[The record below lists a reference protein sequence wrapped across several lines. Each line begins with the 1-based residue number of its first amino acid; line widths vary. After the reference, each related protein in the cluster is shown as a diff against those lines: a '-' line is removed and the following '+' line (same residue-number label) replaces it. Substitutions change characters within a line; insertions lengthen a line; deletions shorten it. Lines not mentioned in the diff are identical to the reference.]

1 MCSGAGEDGRGGQS
15 QEVSKHRVFAFALSV
30 FFAFLV
36 RLQLTPMKVSDLRGI
51 LQYVPR
57 FREKIFV
64 VALDGEVAGSQNL
77 GNLLLDLAVLR
88 SLSIKVILVHGC
100 GAQLLQLSNERG
112 VPVTSSDG
120 TGVTDEATLKLG
132 IEASHVVLQ
141 ELMQGLASVDLRA
154 AYANVIVAHPA
165 GILNGVDT
173 LCTGRVERVETTT
186 LQTFLN
192 EGIIPVI
199 PPIGFDGEGRTFRV
213 NSDSVALEVAEAMRA
228 LKIIY
233 LAPQGSLKI
242 ADQLVRQLSV
252 SETEEIVRKRRNLL
266 EPAQVSKLEH
276 AAKACRGGITRVHL
290 LDGMQN
296 EALLSEI
303 FSHEGIGTM
312 VYSNE
317 YQQMRRAL
325 KKDVRAL
332 MVLIKES
339 IANAELVKRTRA
351 ELTSMLDDYWLLEI
365 DRNLVGCV
373 ALHFYPESRAAELAC
388 LYVAK
393 SHEGQGYGQKLMAF
407 AEQLAAKKGASH
419 LLALSTQA
427 YNFFQQKGG
436 FTEVSPEELPPE
448 RRRRWEQS
456 GRNSKVMR
464 KATQFAA
471 STVSASVSAGSSQE
485 N

>member
-1 MCSGAGEDGRGGQS
+1 
-15 QEVSKHRVFAFALSV
+15 
-30 FFAFLV
+30 
-36 RLQLTPMKVSDLRGI
+36 MKVSDLRGI

-57 FREKIFV
+57 FREKTFV
-64 VALDGEVAGSQNL
+64 VAVDGEVAASPNL
-77 GNLLLDLAVLR
+77 GNLLLDIAVLR

-100 GAQLLQLSNERG
+100 GAQLLQLAQERG
-112 VPVTSSDG
+112 TPITSSDG
-120 TGVTDEATLKLG
+120 TGITDEATLKLG
-132 IEASHVVLQ
+132 IEASHAVLQ

-165 GILNGVDT
+165 GILGGVDT
-173 LCTGRVERVETTT
+173 LCTGKVERVETGT
-186 LQTFLN
+186 LQTFLQ

-228 LKIIY
+228 VKIIY
-233 LAPQGSLKI
+233 LAPGGTLREG
-242 ADQLVRQLSV
+242 DQLVRQLSV
-252 SETEEIVRKRRNLL
+252 WDTEEIARKRRANGELSL
-266 EPAQVSKLEH
+266 VSKLEH
-276 AAKACRGGITRVHL
+276 AAKACRGGIPRVHL
-290 LDGMQN
+290 LDGTQN

-325 KKDVRAL
+325 KKDVRAV
-332 MVLIKES
+332 MALIRES
-339 IANAELVKRTRA
+339 IANAELVKRSRA
-351 ELTSMLDDYWLLEI
+351 ELLALLDDYWLLEI

-373 ALHFYPESRAAELAC
+373 AVHLYPEQELAELAC

-393 SHEGQGYGQKLMAF
+393 SHEGKGYGRKLMAF
-407 AEQLAAKKGASH
+407 AEQLAAKKGAKH
-419 LLALSTQA
+419 LIALSTQA

-436 FTEVSPEELPPE
+436 FLEVSPDALPPE
-448 RRRRWEQS
+448 RRRKWEAS

-464 KATQFAA
+464 KATEPVRPHQP
-471 STVSASVSAGSSQE
+471 S
-485 N
+485 NPPLN